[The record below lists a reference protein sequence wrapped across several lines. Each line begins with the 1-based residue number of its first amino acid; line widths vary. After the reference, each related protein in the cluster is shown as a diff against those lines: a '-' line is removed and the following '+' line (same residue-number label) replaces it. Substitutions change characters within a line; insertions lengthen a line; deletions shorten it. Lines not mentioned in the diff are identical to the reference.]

1 MDKYMEERQRI
12 DLLLPNT
19 LYRWLMNKVR
29 TDDHDGLYPDANR
42 AVVALLTKQKR
53 REEATP
59 LCPHCGSPGELLGFV
74 DVPDRTIAYS
84 QYRCIRCGNGFMQK
98 CRCLADFSRE
108 RAGGASGAPE
118 EPGARP
124 R

>member
-1 MDKYMEERQRI
+1 MEERQRI
-12 DLLLPNT
+12 DLLLPGT

-29 TDDHDGLYPDANR
+29 TDDHEGLYPDANQ

-59 LCPHCGSPGELLGFV
+59 LCPRCGSPGELLGFV
-74 DVPDRTIAYS
+74 DVGSLEVAYS

-98 CRCLADFSRE
+98 PRCLSDLSRE
-108 RAGGASGAPE
+108 RAGGACGAPK
-118 EPGARP
+118 EPGVLP